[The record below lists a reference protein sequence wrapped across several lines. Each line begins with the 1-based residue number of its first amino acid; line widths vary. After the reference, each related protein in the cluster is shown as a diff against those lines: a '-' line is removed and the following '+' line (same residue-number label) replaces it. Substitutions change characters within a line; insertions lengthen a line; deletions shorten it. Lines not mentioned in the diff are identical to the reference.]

1 VTVGEIRAA
10 GRAFR
15 RAPERLVERS
25 AEQRARLEALN
36 PRYRAFAHPASDVQV
51 RADRLA
57 GELRRRRY
65 RGPLHG
71 VTVGIKGCV
80 PVAGLPWTEGCASH
94 EHRVAATDAAVVAD
108 LERAGAVVMGLTTLC
123 ELAMDAPD
131 NPFEPMG
138 VNPWDPT
145 RTAGG
150 SSTGA
155 AVGAALGL
163 GDLHIGT
170 DNGGSVRK
178 PACHCGVVGFVPS
191 DGRLPRGG
199 LIDRTPSLTR
209 VGLAARGIDD
219 IRLAAQVLAELP
231 PPLAPWV
238 ETLLVPAALVARTAD
253 AATRE
258 LFEATMA
265 CLQRAG
271 WSFALAEIPHWAEAA
286 AAAGVVSLAETAA
299 CLRDADLRAAGPRV
313 VARHAQG
320 AALDP
325 AAVTAARERCRAFAG
340 GLDAALRAHRAAAV
354 LTPTCPFAAPSIEAE
369 TLDLDGR
376 TGSLDHHRDIYVR
389 AANAAGATAITL
401 PAGLYPDAG
410 VPFGVHLMAPAGAD
424 TALLDVAA
432 GVERALGR
440 EGLAPPAI
448 AASGGAASG
457 GAA

>member
-1 VTVGEIRAA
+1 MTVGDIRAA

-25 AEQRARLEALN
+25 AELQARLEALN
-36 PRYRAFAHPASDVQV
+36 PSYRAFAHPAPDLAA
-51 RADRLA
+51 RAERLA
-57 GELRRRRY
+57 DELRGKRCRS
-65 RGPLHG
+65 PLHG

-94 EHRVAATDAAVVAD
+94 KHRVASAHAAIVTD
-108 LERAGAVVMGLTTLC
+108 LERAGAVVMGMTTLS
-123 ELAMDAPD
+123 ELAMYAPD
-131 NPFEPMG
+131 NPFEPLG
-138 VNPWDPT
+138 LNPWDPT

-155 AVGAALGL
+155 GVGAALGL
-163 GDLHIGT
+163 GDLHVGT
-170 DNGGSVRK
+170 DSGGSVRN
-178 PACHCGVVGFVPS
+178 PACHCGVVGFMPS
-191 DGRLPRGG
+191 DGRLPRDG

-209 VGLAARGIDD
+209 VGLVARGVDD
-219 IRLAAQVLAELP
+219 IRLAAQVLAKLP
-231 PPLAPWV
+231 PPLAPGM

-253 AATRE
+253 AATRG

-271 WSFALAEIPHWAEAA
+271 WSFALAEIPHWAEAE
-286 AAAGVVSLAETAA
+286 AAAGVVSLAETATH
-299 CLRDADLRAAGPRV
+299 LSDADLRAAGPRV

-320 AALDP
+320 AAQDP
-325 AAVTAARERCRAFAG
+325 AAVTAARERCRTFAV
-340 GLDAALRAHRAAAV
+340 GLDVALRAHRAAAV
-354 LTPTCPFAAPSIEAE
+354 LTPTWPFAAPPIEAE
-369 TLDLDGR
+369 TVDLDGR
-376 TGSLDHHRDIYVR
+376 TVPLDPHRNIYVR

-432 GVERALGR
+432 HIERVLGWRAL
-440 EGLAPPAI
+440 PQPAV
-448 AASGGAASG
+448 ASSGGAR
-457 GAA
+457 

>member
-1 VTVGEIRAA
+1 MTVGDIRAA

-25 AEQRARLEALN
+25 AEQRARLAALN
-36 PRYRAFAHPASDVQV
+36 PCYRAFAHPASDLEA

-57 GELRRRRY
+57 EELRGRRY
-65 RGPLHG
+65 RGLLHG

-80 PVAGLPWTEGCASH
+80 PVAGLPWTEGCASY
-94 EHRVAATDAAVVAD
+94 EDRVAATDAAIVAD
-108 LERAGAVVMGLTTLC
+108 LERAGAVVLGMTTLS
-123 ELAMDAPD
+123 ELAMYAPD

-138 VNPWDPT
+138 LNPWDPT

-170 DNGGSVRK
+170 DSGGSVRN
-178 PACHCGVVGFVPS
+178 PACHCGVVGFMPS
-191 DGRLPRGG
+191 DGRLSREG

-209 VGLAARGIDD
+209 VGLVARGVDD
-219 IRLAAQVLAELP
+219 VRLATQVLAKLP
-231 PPLAPWV
+231 PPLAPGV

-265 CLQRAG
+265 GLQRAG
-271 WSFALAEIPHWAEAA
+271 WSFALAEIPHWAEAE

-299 CLRDADLRAAGPRV
+299 HLSDADLRAAGPRV
-313 VARHAQG
+313 VARHARG

-325 AAVTAARERCRAFAG
+325 AAVTAAREHCRAFAAA
-340 GLDAALRAHRAAAV
+340 LDAALRAHRAAAV
-354 LTPTCPFAAPSIEAE
+354 LTPTWPFAAPPIEAE
-369 TLDLDGR
+369 TVDLDGR
-376 TGSLDHHRDIYVR
+376 TVPLDPHRNIYVR

-401 PAGLYPDAG
+401 PAAVYPDAE

-432 GVERALGR
+432 RIERVLGWQV
-440 EGLAPPAI
+440 LPPPVVAS
-448 AASGGAASG
+448 SGGEP
-457 GAA
+457 